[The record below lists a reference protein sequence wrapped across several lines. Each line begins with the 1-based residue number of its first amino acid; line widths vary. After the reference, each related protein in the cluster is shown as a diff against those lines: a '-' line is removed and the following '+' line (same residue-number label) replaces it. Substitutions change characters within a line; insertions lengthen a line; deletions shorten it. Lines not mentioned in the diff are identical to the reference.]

1 MKMYHGLA
9 RQPHVGPR
17 TIACLLIVAM
27 LGLTV
32 FPVTPATADEMDG
45 ATEWPAIDDAQIRPG
60 VQIVTEGSQ
69 CTSNFIFRD
78 QVSSDLFIGLAAH
91 CVDHVGQSSTIRG
104 VNGGVAATG
113 DVAYISFDHTDHDFG
128 LVLIPESDEGLV
140 HPAMLHFGGPT
151 GLADTGQLVGGEK
164 FLFYG
169 NSGSRQ
175 GIEESNW
182 HEGYVTITSEYESDG
197 HAVTPGIPGDSGSGL
212 LDAEGRALGVLVTV
226 GVSASIAS
234 TNPLTWAGT
243 NGFTNLDA
251 AVSFA
256 ENETGMEL
264 ELQTWDL
271 LDAGLLPEQV

>member
-1 MKMYHGLA
+1 MKIDHELA
-9 RQPHVGPR
+9 RQPHVRPR
-17 TIACLLIVAM
+17 TFACLLIVAM
-27 LGLTV
+27 LG
-32 FPVTPATADEMDG
+32 VTIFSVIPATADEMD
-45 ATEWPAIDDAQIRPG
+45 ATSEWPTIDDAQIRPG

-113 DVAYISFDHTDHDFG
+113 DVAYVSFDHADHDFG
-128 LVLIPESDEGLV
+128 LVRIPESDEDLV

-151 GLADTGQLVGGEK
+151 GIADTGQLVGGEK

-169 NSGSRQ
+169 NSGFRL
-175 GIEESNW
+175 GIEQSNW
-182 HEGYVTITSEYESDG
+182 HEGYVTFTGEYDSYG

-226 GVSASIAS
+226 GASVSTAS
-234 TNPLTWAGT
+234 TNPFTWAGT

-264 ELQTWDL
+264 ELQIWEL